1 MTTPPA
7 DQPLSM
13 VRAAALERPEPVL
26 ASIPLGT
33 VDAAAI
39 ADVDPAGWVQLRG
52 ATWSLDW
59 WVGAED
65 RWHHPAVEAAV
76 RQRCLDDAPLV
87 ETAMRVPGG
96 DVLHRAYG
104 ARATSPAS
112 DDELWDDSAVV
123 VEVENLTSVP
133 VALALVLRPLGLAG
147 AGRLGRVEVD
157 GTTVR
162 VDGTVVAV
170 LSRPV
175 ARAAHGPLGSVAAA
189 LADGVDTDVPLQVE
203 AGDGH
208 GEVALVVPLPHTAT
222 VRVMLPRVAPRPKRR
237 WFGGTAAGEPGGVFE
252 APDVEAVG
260 KGWAAHTRDGVR
272 LDLGEPLLDRLV
284 PSSVRSLVLGS
295 GDEVLERAQR
305 AVQVTE
311 LLARTAMTEP
321 LGPLARALV
330 AEQRLGGAV
339 RLGDGGDA
347 TAALLFAAA
356 PLLSTGAEQWIEQ
369 LVGPVA
375 KSVHLVRKGGA
386 LEQPSTWRA
395 GAEALAAV
403 APALRVVGQPEV
415 AEDAESAAA
424 LVAGRLADA
433 AASSASDED
442 DLLARLVALRARVR
456 AGDVEAVAQL
466 LELARLGEPGAV
478 GDRYDELGTP
488 TGALGYDPG
497 AVAARASAAIDLAVL
512 DAPEGPALLPV
523 WPEQWFGRGIEA
535 HGVRTRFGRV
545 SFGVRWHGNRPAVLW
560 EVQAHPGA
568 DAERAP
574 VLSSPGLDPTWRG
587 EGWSGEA
594 LLAAV
599 DVPAELLAEQ
609 SPGPTPGLQP
619 RQVDLPSAPGEGDSF
634 L

>member
-1 MTTPPA
+1 
-7 DQPLSM
+7 M
-13 VRAAALERPEPVL
+13 VRAAALERAEPVL

-96 DVLHRAYG
+96 DVVHRAFG
-104 ARATSPAS
+104 ARATSPAG
-112 DDELWDDSAVV
+112 DAELWDDSAVV

-133 VALALVLRPLGLAG
+133 VALALVLRPLDLDG
-147 AGRLGRVEVD
+147 AGRLGAVEVD
-157 GTTVR
+157 GTVVR
-162 VDGTVVAV
+162 VDGTVAAV

-175 ARAAHGPLGSVAAA
+175 ARVAHGPVGTVAAA
-189 LADGVDTDVPLQVE
+189 LAEGADDAPPLQVD
-203 AGDGH
+203 AGDGR

-237 WFGGTAAGEPGGVFE
+237 WFGGAAAAEPGAVFE

-260 KGWAAHTRDGVR
+260 KGWAAHTRDAVR

-284 PSSVRSLVLGS
+284 PASVRSLVLGS
-295 GDEVLERAQR
+295 GDEVLERGER

-311 LLARTAMTEP
+311 LLARTDMTEP

-330 AEQRLGGAV
+330 GEQRLGGAV
-339 RLGDGGDA
+339 RLADGGDA

-356 PLLSTGAEQWIEQ
+356 PLLSTGAEQWVEL

-386 LEQPSTWRA
+386 LEHASSWRA

-403 APALRVVGQPEV
+403 APALRRVGQPEV
-415 AEDAESAAA
+415 AEDAEAAAA
-424 LVAGRLADA
+424 LVSTRLADLA
-433 AASSASDED
+433 GDAVSPVSADA
-442 DLLARLVALRARVR
+442 DLLSQLVALRARMR
-456 AGDVEAVAQL
+456 AGAADAVAEL
-466 LELARLGEPGAV
+466 LDLARLGEPGAV
-478 GDRYDELGTP
+478 GARYDGLGTP
-488 TGALGYDPG
+488 DGPLGYDPG
-497 AVAARASAAIDLAVL
+497 AVAARASAAVDLAVC
-512 DAPEGPALLPV
+512 DASDGPVLLPC
-523 WPEQWFGRGIEA
+523 WPRQWWGRGLEA

-560 EVQAHPGA
+560 EVQPHPGA
-568 DAERAP
+568 DDDQAP
-574 VLSSPGLDPTWRG
+574 VLTSPGLDPSWRG

-594 LLAAV
+594 LLAPI
-599 DVPAELLAEQ
+599 DPPEELLAEQ
-609 SPGPTPGLQP
+609 QPSPAPSLQP
-619 RQVDLPSAPGEGDSF
+619 QRVDLPSAPGEGESF